1 MMSATL
7 TSKAERTGGA
17 TAAMTETPDSF
28 IALMY
33 HNVAP
38 GGERYADLSPSVTS
52 YFVSRGTFDG
62 HLARIVASGT
72 RCLDVADLHRFYR
85 AGHATRAST
94 RAERGVILTFDDGWR
109 DGVETGGPILERC
122 GCRAIL
128 FVTTD
133 FLGKPHFLSQAD
145 VARLNP
151 AVFHVGSHAR
161 THRMLSQLNE
171 AEIRA
176 ELSESKKG
184 LEDLVGYPVET
195 LSIPSGAVDERVRRI
210 AAECGYQYV
219 FDSNVRVNRRGD
231 NRLAIGRV
239 AVMSETNPATV
250 DRYVRQQITRER
262 LRRAALETP
271 KRVLGLRRY
280 ERVRRWLLGER
291 RGQRVTHES

>member
-1 MMSATL
+1 MTSATL
-7 TSKAERTGGA
+7 PTEERTAGA
-17 TAAMTETPDSF
+17 AATLAETPGAF
-28 IALMY
+28 VALMY
-33 HNVAP
+33 HNVVP
-38 GGERYADLSPSVTS
+38 DGERYADVSPSATS
-52 YFVSRGTFDG
+52 YFVSREVFDC
-62 HLARIVASGT
+62 HLTRIEASGT
-72 RCLDVADLHRFYR
+72 RCMDVADLQRFYR
-85 AGHATRAST
+85 AGHGST
-94 RAERGVILTFDDGWR
+94 RSVQGERGVILTFDDGWR
-109 DGVETGGPILERC
+109 DGVETGGPILERY

-128 FVTTD
+128 FVTTE
-133 FLGKPHFLSQAD
+133 FLGKPHFLSRAD
-145 VARLNP
+145 VARLDP

-176 ELSESKKG
+176 ELSESKKI
-184 LEDLVGYPVET
+184 LEDLVGYAVET

-231 NRLAIGRV
+231 DRLAIGRV
-239 AVMSETNPATV
+239 AVMSDTNPAAV
-250 DRYVRQQITRER
+250 DRYIRQNIRRER

-291 RGQRVTHES
+291 RGQQVTHES